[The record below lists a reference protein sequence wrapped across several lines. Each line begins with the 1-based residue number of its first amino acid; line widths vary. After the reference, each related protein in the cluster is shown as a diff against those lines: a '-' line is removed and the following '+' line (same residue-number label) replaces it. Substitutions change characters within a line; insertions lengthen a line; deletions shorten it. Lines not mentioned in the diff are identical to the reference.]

1 MVTCEDARSKSK
13 ALKRH
18 RAPILH
24 VLSGLHTAGIEQL
37 ALQLIHHS
45 PPDAPP
51 VLLNT
56 EASQQQLRQAFLDLP
71 LQPPLTIIDWPRC
84 DGPALAWRSF
94 QLCRRQRPAAV
105 LIYPFNRPMLWLAL
119 GARLA
124 GVRRLAVAVQN
135 TAPQDRRGQA
145 TWHRLLRWFRRLKV
159 VPVPCTE
166 AIVRSLQPLPPG
178 LTLAAPIANGCDVAA
193 IAQRAAAVRQRRPA
207 HDGKRVLMVARLE
220 GIKDQATLLRAF
232 AAVAPRQP
240 QWQLQLVGEG
250 PERAALEALA
260 SGLGLDPT
268 TVFLGRRSDIPELL
282 GQADLFAFSTTA
294 AEGFGIVLIEA
305 MAAGLPVIASDVAA
319 CREVLRDGAAG
330 ELLPPA
336 DVQAWSHGLEALMG
350 SAEAR
355 EALARRA
362 VAAAPDYDIRSTA
375 RQWLRLLGQ

>member
-1 MVTCEDARSKSK
+1 MSKNSV
-13 ALKRH
+13 KRPLV
-18 RAPILH
+18 PILH

-37 ALQLIHHS
+37 ALQLIGHS
-45 PPDAPP
+45 PEGFSPQ
-51 VLLNT
+51 LLNT
-56 EASQQQLRQAFLDLP
+56 DAAHQELRPAFQALATE
-71 LQPPLTIIDWPRC
+71 PPLAITDWHRC

-94 QLCRRQRPAAV
+94 RLCRQQRPAAV

-135 TAPQDRRGQA
+135 TAPQERRGLA
-145 TWHRLLRWFRRLKV
+145 SWHRLLRWFQRLGV
-159 VPVPCTE
+159 VPVPCTQ

-178 LTLAAPIANGCDVAA
+178 LKLAAPIANGCDVAA
-193 IAQRAAAVRQRRPA
+193 VAQRAAAVRQGRPI
-207 HDGKRVLMVARLE
+207 DDVKRVLMVARLE

-232 AAVAPRQP
+232 AAVAPQRP

-260 SGLGLDPT
+260 MALGLDPA

-305 MAAGLPVIASDVAA
+305 MAAGLPVVASDVAA
-319 CREVLRDGAAG
+319 CREVLCEGAAG

-336 DVQAWSHGLEALMG
+336 DVQAWSARLDELMG

-355 EALARRA
+355 DALARRA
-362 VAAAPDYDIRSTA
+362 LAAAPGYDIRSTA
-375 RQWLRLLGQ
+375 RQWLELLGR

>member
-1 MVTCEDARSKSK
+1 MRT
-13 ALKRH
+13 
-18 RAPILH
+18 LH
-24 VLSGLHTAGIEQL
+24 VLSGFHAAGIEAL
-37 ALQLIHHS
+37 AHGLIRHGPAKMDS
-45 PPDAPP
+45 E
-51 VLLNT
+51 LLNVDC
-56 EASQQQLRQAFLDLP
+56 SQQAMTPAFRRLVKEGSLGKIH
-71 LQPPLTIIDWPRC
+71 QWPRC
-84 DGPALAWRSF
+84 DGPGLAWRSF
-94 QLCRRQRPAAV
+94 RLCRRQQPAAV

-159 VPVPCTE
+159 LPVPCTE

-207 HDGKRVLMVARLE
+207 HDCKRVLMVARLE

-250 PERAALEALA
+250 PERPALEALA
-260 SGLGLDPT
+260 GSLGLDPT

-330 ELLPPA
+330 ELLPAA
-336 DVQAWSHGLEALMG
+336 DVPTWSHRLEALMG
-350 SAEAR
+350 SAEGR
-355 EALARRA
+355 DALARRA
-362 VAAAPDYDIRSTA
+362 VAAAPSYDIRSTA
-375 RQWLRLLGQ
+375 RQWLELLDR